1 MHGSDSPAALF
12 IIAKRRSAGPQLVSA
27 TGPGFLEAKKAALAS
42 DDAGPCP
49 SEAPPDLEKESD
61 PDEESAPASE
71 LAHGDLVPELER
83 ISGELQSL
91 LESAKQNA

>member
-12 IIAKRRSAGPQLVSA
+12 IIAKRQSAGPRLVSA
-27 TGPGFLEAKKAALAS
+27 TGPGYLEAKKEVLAS

-49 SEAPPDLEKESD
+49 AEALPDLEKESD
-61 PDEESAPASE
+61 PDEESAEASE
-71 LAHGDLVPELER
+71 AAHGDLVPELER

-91 LESAKQNA
+91 LELAKQNA